1 MKDETRLSIAANIE
15 RYGYHAVVVA
25 GGATPRWVY
34 TIGLCET
41 VGVELLFAGG
51 VYYLKDEVLELM
63 EQVSKSSF
71 NDAECSQAQRIAS
84 LGVEVVKVDAGWS
97 ERLLLGV
104 QGYYGTMKPALQ
116 IVPLNYRTI
125 DTPRADLPFSRET
138 AGGFRWLD
146 EPWPYDIPAKSEAM
160 VDIGIAFGHPAIYAA
175 RWEEDYWEIFSVPQ
189 SEIDREKARLMPLG
203 ALLASDPTLEEV
215 VTLSVE
221 GTSARAPGHGWIAGG
236 RESSP

>member
-1 MKDETRLSIAANIE
+1 MKDETRLSIAENIE

-51 VYYLKDEVLELM
+51 VYYLKDEVLELV

-71 NDAECSQAQRIAS
+71 NHAECSQAQRIAS
-84 LGVEVVKVDAGWS
+84 LGVDVVKVDAGWS

-104 QGYYGTMKPALQ
+104 HGYYGTMKPALQ
-116 IVPLNYRTI
+116 IVPQKHRTI
-125 DTPRADLPFSRET
+125 DTPRADLAFRPET

-146 EPWPYDIPAKSEAM
+146 EPWPYGIPPKSEAM

-175 RWEEDYWEIFSVPQ
+175 RWEQDYWEIFSVPQ

-203 ALLASDPTLEEV
+203 TLLAVDPTLEDV
-215 VTLSVE
+215 AALSVGE
-221 GTSARAPGHGWIAGG
+221 TSARAAGHGWIAGG
-236 RESSP
+236 GG